1 MIAKLANG
9 KTYTVPKNTILIKIP
24 DKSEGIKQ
32 NTEIIFGGPLLTTYK
47 TRADNVNRGCRV
59 LFIPPPPLTPRE
71 CSRCFHRTQ
80 FGSFKMKSPL

>member
-59 LFIPPPPLTPRE
+59 LFIPPPPLTLPPE
-71 CSRCFHRTQ
+71 SAAVVFIELNLAHSR
-80 FGSFKMKSPL
+80 